1 MLCDSSYL
9 ELEPKLELNSHREIR
24 RYDQQSVGQLAMVN
38 GPAVFGTVAMT
49 RVLCKC
55 GAVAELDR
63 SVLKTKRY
71 LGKNVEC
78 RRCRNIRIA
87 REKEELDKEYFDI
100 HETLD

>member
-1 MLCDSSYL
+1 M
-9 ELEPKLELNSHREIR
+9 N
-24 RYDQQSVGQLAMVN
+24 DQV
-38 GPAVFGTVAMT
+38 VFGKVATT

-78 RRCRNIRIA
+78 RRCRNNRIA
-87 REKEELDKEYFDI
+87 REKDELDKEYFDI